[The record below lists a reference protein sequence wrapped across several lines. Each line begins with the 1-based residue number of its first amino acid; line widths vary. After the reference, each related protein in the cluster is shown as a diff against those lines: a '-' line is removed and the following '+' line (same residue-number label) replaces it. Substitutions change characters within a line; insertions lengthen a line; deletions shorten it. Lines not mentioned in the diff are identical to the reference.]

1 MVDIENI
8 IKNNM
13 GRIRILGTGLTGL
26 VGSRVVE
33 LLKDKYEF
41 ENISLSEGIDIT
53 KKDEV
58 IEKVQTSSASILIH
72 FAAKTDVDGCEKDKI
87 NGENAEVWKVN
98 VLGTKNI
105 VEACIKSGKKLIH
118 VSTDFVFDGINCPE
132 DGYDEKDVA
141 NPISW
146 YGKTKYEAEKIV
158 ERAAIPWIIIR
169 LAYPYRAN
177 FKKKDFIQLIYAR
190 LKNNEPVKAVFDT
203 ILTPTFIDDVA
214 YGLDILINK
223 NVEGIYHIVG
233 SQFVSPYE
241 AAILVA
247 RAFKLN
253 QELISKIS
261 YEEYFRDRAKRP
273 FKAALKN
280 DKIKKLGIM
289 MKTFE
294 EGLQEI
300 KKQSIF

>member
-1 MVDIENI
+1 MAK
-8 IKNNM
+8 IK
-13 GRIRILGTGLTGL
+13 ILGTGLTGL
-26 VGSRVVE
+26 VGSRITE
-33 LLKDKYEF
+33 LLKDKYQF
-41 ENISLSEGIDIT
+41 ENLSFSEGLDIT
-53 KKDEV
+53 KKEQV
-58 IEKVQTSSASILIH
+58 FEKIKNSDASIILH
-72 FAAKTDVDGCEKDKI
+72 LAAKTDVDECERDKI
-87 NGENAEVWKVN
+87 FGANGEVWKVN

-105 VEACIKSGKKLIH
+105 VDACIKSGKKLIH

-132 DGYDEKDVA
+132 DGYDEKDSA

-158 ERAAIPWIIIR
+158 EQAAIPRIIIR

-177 FKKKDFIQLIYAR
+177 FKKKDFVRLIYAR
-190 LKNNEPVKAVFDT
+190 LKNNEPVKAVVDT

-214 YGLDILINK
+214 YALDILINK
-223 NVEGIYHIVG
+223 NAEGIYHAAG
-233 SQFVSPYE
+233 SQFVSPYQ

-247 RAFKLN
+247 KVFKLN
-253 QELISKIS
+253 QELITKIS

-280 DKIKKLGIM
+280 DKIKKLGVAM
-289 MKTFE
+289 RTFE